1 MVWFQV
7 INFIH
12 LTYRVFLSRIL
23 QTVYLIYTQ
32 QGEKPSSIFV
42 RWSVRL
48 PENLRGYFSSFC
60 FVLDFVAFF
69 LNIFGKV
76 FNGWKATCMFICDT
90 FLHTIWK
97 RTIFLSILIDKNKEW
112 KLHSSSDSSASF
124 TTVWYDILYSQ
135 LLLVSLIDFSQI
147 YLILAIS
154 WLWNQAIQDG
164 GIRGETF
171 PNNTFLLKVTISP
184 I

>member
-12 LTYRVFLSRIL
+12 LTYRVFLFKIL

-32 QGEKPSSIFV
+32 HGEKPSSIFV

-48 PENLRGYFSSFC
+48 PENLREYFSSFC

-69 LNIFGKV
+69 LNIFGNV
-76 FNGWKATCMFICDT
+76 FNGWKGTCMFICDT
-90 FLHTIWK
+90 FLHTIRK
-97 RTIFLSILIDKNKEW
+97 RTIFLSILIDKNKER
-112 KLHSSSDSSASF
+112 KLQNF

-164 GIRGETF
+164 GIRGKTF
-171 PNNTFLLKVTISP
+171 PNKP
-184 I
+184 E